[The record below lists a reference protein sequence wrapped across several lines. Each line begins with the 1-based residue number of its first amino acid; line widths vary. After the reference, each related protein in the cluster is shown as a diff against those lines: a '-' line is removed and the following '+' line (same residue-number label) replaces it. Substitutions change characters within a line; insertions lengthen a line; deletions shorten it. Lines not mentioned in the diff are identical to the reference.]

1 MGNDLSISQNHCCSF
16 WIRLFGIRKKLSSK
30 MVQMGEQIHSILLNF
45 QHMHLNKEAKTG
57 WSRVLSNASCLFC

>member
-1 MGNDLSISQNHCCSF
+1 
-16 WIRLFGIRKKLSSK
+16 

-45 QHMHLNKEAKTG
+45 QHMHLNQETKTG